1 MLSFATSHYEWEWK
15 YSEGDVQDR
24 FSRNYIQLVTI
35 GEQAGTWGVPLMD
48 QLSLVNDPWTQRTF
62 AAVRL
67 VHELDGYGGAAT
79 TDKLLKPVFAMLDKP
94 TTIAYRYWDDR
105 PMPAN
110 CANADIPLRGLQRS
124 RQGRADHRHQLRFR
138 RRTSPVGRRL
148 ENAGHCI
155 FPRRHRCRN
164 GGTCDDRE
172 WPDCPA
178 H

>member
-1 MLSFATSHYEWEWK
+1 
-15 YSEGDVQDR
+15 
-24 FSRNYIQLVTI
+24 
-35 GEQAGTWGVPLMD
+35 MD

-110 CANADIPLRGLQRS
+110 CANADIPLLVYSDPGKDALIIATS
-124 RQGRADHRHQLRFR
+124 YDSADAQARLDVDWKTLGIASSHAA
-138 RRTSPVGRRL
+138 TDAETGAPVTIENGQIVLPIKKHDIKLIRL
-148 ENAGHCI
+148 VTG
-155 FPRRHRCRN
+155 P
-164 GGTCDDRE
+164 
-172 WPDCPA
+172 
-178 H
+178 